1 MRLLYMALFIS
12 GVSFAQSVKETVYFD
27 YNSHVLTTQESQKLD
42 KLNALADTVIVR
54 SVAIRAFC
62 DDRGS
67 YGYNHALSARR
78 AGTVAT
84 FLKPRFKH
92 AMAGGEIALVPGD
105 TLAQRNRNRRAEI
118 VLEYTLRPKA
128 YAAAIPK
135 PDSVHPVVNDSA
147 LTAETTEPIEYRRI
161 DERDFLPGDRILL
174 KNIQFISG
182 RSVLIKRSE
191 RELINILLF
200 MQRNP
205 NVIVEIQG
213 HVCCIADNHKD
224 AVDED
229 TYTPNLSEN
238 RAKKIYDYLIKKGIP
253 AQRMA
258 YKGYGRQYPIPG
270 GWEEENKRV
279 EILVTGM
286 LDD

>member
-1 MRLLYMALFIS
+1 MKLLYMALFIS

-27 YNSHVLTTQESQKLD
+27 YNSHTLTVQESGKLD
-42 KLNALADTVIVR
+42 KLTALADTVLVR
-54 SVAIRAFC
+54 SVTIRAYC

-67 YGYNHALSARR
+67 DSYNHALSAQR
-78 AGTVAT
+78 ARTVAT
-84 FLKPRFKH
+84 FLNKGFEY
-92 AMAGGEIALVPGD
+92 AMAGGEIALLPGD
-105 TLAQRNRNRRAEI
+105 TLAQRDHNRRADI
-118 VLEYTLRPKA
+118 ILNYTLQPKKDA
-128 YAAAIPK
+128 PPVPAPI
-135 PDSVHPVVNDSA
+135 SVNPVAVDSA
-147 LTAETTEPIEYRRI
+147 LAVETTEPIEYRRI
-161 DERDFLPGDRILL
+161 NDRDFLPGDRILL

-182 RSVLIKRSE
+182 RSVLVKRSE
-191 RELINILLF
+191 RELVNILLF

-253 AQRMA
+253 PQRMA
-258 YKGYGRQYPIPG
+258 YKGYGRQFPIPG

>member
-27 YNSHVLTTQESQKLD
+27 YNSHVLTKQESYKLD

-54 SVAIRAFC
+54 SVAIRAYC

-67 YGYNHALSARR
+67 YSYNLALSARR
-78 AGTVAT
+78 AGTVAA
-84 FLKPRFKH
+84 FFNKEFEY
-92 AMAGGEIALVPGD
+92 AMAGGEIALAPGD
-105 TLAQRNRNRRAEI
+105 TIAQRDHNRRTDVI
-118 VLEYTLRPKA
+118 LNYTLKPKK
-128 YAAAIPK
+128 AA
-135 PDSVHPVVNDSA
+135 SVLPAPISLNPVAVDSA
-147 LTAETTEPIEYRRI
+147 LTVETPEPIEYRRI

-174 KNIQFISG
+174 KNIQFVSG
-182 RSVLIKRSE
+182 RSVLVKRSE

-253 AQRMA
+253 PQRMA
-258 YKGYGRQYPIPG
+258 YKGYGRQFPIPG